1 MMTETK
7 SAPLKLRDD
16 IKTEL
21 RRTYNS
27 CPVVAADVYDD
38 NLLVLA
44 EASGA
49 MARSL
54 GTPGNVWHRL
64 LTIAAFAMQWSR
76 CAVGA
81 HNWCS
86 EDSFQI
92 ALEQVR
98 IERLRQRRL
107 FAEGKITF
115 DCASPVVD
123 PRRKLRV
130 LIEEIGEV
138 AQEIDRVE
146 QHPGSV
152 SHRHDLGVELIQVA
166 AVCVA
171 WLESIEAQS

>member
-1 MMTETK
+1 MTATETK

-16 IKTEL
+16 LKTEL
-21 RRTYNS
+21 WRTYES
-27 CPVVAADVYDD
+27 CPVVAASGFDD

-44 EASGA
+44 ETGGVL
-49 MARSL
+49 ARSL
-54 GTPGNVWHRL
+54 GTPSNVWHRL

-76 CAVGA
+76 CATGA
-81 HNWCS
+81 QNWCS
-86 EDSFQI
+86 RASFVN
-92 ALEQVR
+92 ALEFVR

-107 FAEGKITF
+107 FAEGRITF

-146 QHPGSV
+146 QHPNSV
-152 SHRHDLGVELIQVA
+152 SHRHDLAVELIQVA

-171 WLESIEAQS
+171 WLESLEAA